1 MSLRFVLLLN
11 LSVLACHAAAAEPTW
26 LEIDGAVY
34 GARPDKRG
42 PIGGGEGYT
51 QIVTGGDHVAK
62 DLEALLKAL
71 SEAAKG
77 QVVFIPGNVEIDLTA
92 RIYIEKLVLEV
103 PEGVT
108 LAGDRG
114 HQGSPGALLASD
126 ALRTRLVIRA
136 RGPQVRIT
144 GLRIRGP
151 NPKRY
156 LDHHRRAFGPG
167 GEGNSYYYKFPT
179 QVGISTD
186 HDELEVDNCEISGFG
201 HAGIVLNKGTG
212 HRIHHNFI
220 HHCQYNGLGYGV
232 AHDVAASLI
241 EGNLFDWNRH
251 SLAGTG
257 RPGCGYV
264 ARHNVELGVSLSH
277 CFDMHGG
284 RDRRDG
290 TEIAGTSLEIYNNTF
305 YAPQT
310 PVAIRGVPE
319 QKCEVHHNWFPKHA
333 DRQRAVR
340 AAARTSVFS
349 NAYGPQPEA
358 AQ

>member
-126 ALRTRLVIRA
+126 ALRTRLVILRPGAASADHGPADPGAEPQAVPGPSPAGIRA
-136 RGPQVRIT
+136 RRRGQQLLLQVS
-144 GLRIRGP
+144 
-151 NPKRY
+151 
-156 LDHHRRAFGPG
+156 DA
-167 GEGNSYYYKFPT
+167 
-179 QVGISTD
+179 
-186 HDELEVDNCEISGFG
+186 
-201 HAGIVLNKGTG
+201 
-212 HRIHHNFI
+212 
-220 HHCQYNGLGYGV
+220 
-232 AHDVAASLI
+232 
-241 EGNLFDWNRH
+241 
-251 SLAGTG
+251 
-257 RPGCGYV
+257 
-264 ARHNVELGVSLSH
+264 
-277 CFDMHGG
+277 G
-284 RDRRDG
+284 RDFDG
-290 TEIAGTSLEIYNNTF
+290 
-305 YAPQT
+305 P
-310 PVAIRGVPE
+310 
-319 QKCEVHHNWFPKHA
+319 
-333 DRQRAVR
+333 
-340 AAARTSVFS
+340 
-349 NAYGPQPEA
+349 
-358 AQ
+358 